1 MSVNQAKLQKI
12 AAIVNMIE
20 EPVDDKTEM
29 AQRMDQFG
37 GNFDDAYDAGQR
49 QGKANL
55 ADTIRSIVN

>member
-12 AAIVNMIE
+12 AAIVNLIE

-37 GNFDDAYDAGQR
+37 GNFDDAYDAGHQ
-49 QGKANL
+49 QGEACL
-55 ADTIRSIVN
+55 ADVIRRIVN